1 VSQWRSAVP
10 KRESGQAVVEY
21 ALVLALVAAG
31 LLIALLLLRSS
42 LGGAYDRMAH
52 RVGPRAP
59 GRSPETGVVSS
70 EQDEGG
76 AEAKSPG
83 GGRGY

>member
-1 VSQWRSAVP
+1 MSQWRSAVS

-52 RVGPRAP
+52 RVNPRAP
-59 GRSPETGVVSS
+59 GTSPETGVVSS
-70 EQDEGG
+70 EQGEGA
-76 AEAKSPG
+76 AEAKSAG
-83 GGRGY
+83 GEKGH